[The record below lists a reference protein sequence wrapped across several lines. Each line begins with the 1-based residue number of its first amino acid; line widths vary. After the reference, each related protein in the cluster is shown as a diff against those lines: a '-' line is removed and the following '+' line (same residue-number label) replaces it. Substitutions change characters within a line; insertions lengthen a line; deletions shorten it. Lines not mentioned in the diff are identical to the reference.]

1 MADMERIY
9 LAFRK
14 ISKVVSNT
22 TEAQNLSSSKKHKA
36 SILPAFQLYPL
47 CAMRST
53 LFKSVT

>member
-22 TEAQNLSSSKKHKA
+22 MEVQNLSSRKEHKGN
-36 SILPAFQLYPL
+36 ILPAFQLYPL
-47 CAMRST
+47 CAMHST